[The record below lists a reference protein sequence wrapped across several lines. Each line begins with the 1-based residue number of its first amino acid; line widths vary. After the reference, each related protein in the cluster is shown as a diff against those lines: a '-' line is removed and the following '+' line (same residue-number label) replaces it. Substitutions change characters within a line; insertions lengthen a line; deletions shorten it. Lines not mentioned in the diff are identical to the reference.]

1 MASSAKRLIEKSE
14 KSDWRRAAQLSR
26 EAIGA
31 VVNFSSEER
40 PIVDPARRRGR
51 GALSN
56 ESGRFERERRV
67 ETDDGWNGLEELGEF
82 HTNVHVERA
91 KTIITRNDSPDI
103 SFERSINPYRGCE
116 HGCVY
121 CYARPSHAYMGL
133 SPGLDFE
140 TEIFVKESAAQLLE
154 RELSARNY
162 SPKTIAIG
170 ANTDPYQPLE
180 KRYRVTRG
188 LLEVASRADHPIGIV
203 TKSSLVVRDI
213 DILAP
218 MARKGLVK
226 VAISL
231 TTLDPALAR
240 AMEPRAA
247 SPERRLATIERL
259 AEAGIPVAVLV
270 APIIPAVNDAEIETI
285 LTRAHAAGARE
296 AGYVM
301 LRLPLE
307 LRELFSEWLVTH
319 FPAKARH
326 VLSLVRSARDGKLYD
341 PSFDKRMTGDGP
353 YAWMIGRRFEL
364 AAQRLGFSRTRLRAD
379 LFRPPRSDAEQLSLF

>member
-1 MASSAKRLIEKSE
+1 MAGASKRLIERGQRV
-14 KSDWRRAAQLSR
+14 DWRSAAHRGR

-31 VVNFSSEER
+31 VAEFSPEER

-56 ESGRFERERRV
+56 ESGRYEKERRV
-67 ETDDGWNGLEELGEF
+67 ETDDGWDSLEDAEELRANI
-82 HTNVHVERA
+82 HLERA
-91 KTIITRNDSPDI
+91 KTIVTRNDSPDI
-103 SFERSINPYRGCE
+103 SFDRSINPYRGCE
-116 HGCVY
+116 HGCIY

-140 TEIFVKESAAQLLE
+140 TELFVKEGAAQLLE
-154 RELSARNY
+154 RELSAPNY
-162 SPKTIAIG
+162 SPRTIAIG
-170 ANTDPYQPLE
+170 ANTDPYQPIE
-180 KRYRVTRG
+180 KRFRITRG

-203 TKSSLVVRDI
+203 TKSSLVARDI
-213 DILAP
+213 DLLAP

-226 VAISL
+226 VAISV

-259 AEAGIPVAVLV
+259 SAAGIPVAVLV
-270 APIIPAVNDAEIETI
+270 APIIPAINDAEIETI

-341 PSFDKRMTGDGP
+341 PSFDKRMTGEGP
-353 YAWMIGRRFEL
+353 YAWMIGRRFEV
-364 AAQRLGFSRTRLRAD
+364 AAGKLGFASTRLRSD
-379 LFRPPRSDAEQLSLF
+379 LFRPPRCGAEQLSLF

>member
-1 MASSAKRLIEKSE
+1 MAGAAKRLIERAQRV
-14 KSDWRRAAQLSR
+14 DWRSAAHRGR

-31 VVNFSSEER
+31 VAEFAAEER

-56 ESGRFERERRV
+56 ESGRYEKERRV
-67 ETDDGWNGLEELGEF
+67 ETDDGWGSLDDAEDLR
-82 HTNVHVERA
+82 TNIHVERA
-91 KTIITRNDSPDI
+91 RTIVTRNDSPDI
-103 SFERSINPYRGCE
+103 SFDRSINPYRGCE

-140 TEIFVKESAAQLLE
+140 TELFVKEGAAQLLE
-154 RELSARNY
+154 RELSAPSY
-162 SPKTIAIG
+162 SAKTIAIG
-170 ANTDPYQPLE
+170 ANTDPYQPVE
-180 KRYRVTRG
+180 KRYRITRS

-203 TKSSLVVRDI
+203 TKSSLVARDI
-213 DILAP
+213 DLLAP

-226 VAISL
+226 VAISV

-259 AEAGIPVAVLV
+259 AAAGIPVAVLV
-270 APIIPAVNDAEIETI
+270 APIIPAINDAEIETI
-285 LTRAHAAGARE
+285 LARAYAAGARE

-341 PSFDKRMTGDGP
+341 ASFDKRMTGEGP
-353 YAWMIGRRFEL
+353 YAWMIGRRFEV
-364 AAQRLGFSRTRLRAD
+364 AAGKLGFSSTRLRSD
-379 LFRPPRSDAEQLSLF
+379 LFRPPRCGAEQLSLF